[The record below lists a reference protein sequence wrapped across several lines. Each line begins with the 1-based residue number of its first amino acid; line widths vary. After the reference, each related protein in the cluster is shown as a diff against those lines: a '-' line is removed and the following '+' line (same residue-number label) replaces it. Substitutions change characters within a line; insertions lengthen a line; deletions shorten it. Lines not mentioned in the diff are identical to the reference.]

1 MSTTER
7 LCAVADVAENSLQR
21 ITVLDELQDEVDIC
35 VTRLNGQV
43 YAVIDRCGHMNAP
56 MSRGELKGDVV
67 NCPVHHAEYSLIT
80 GKLLRPADDRED
92 EPGRRP
98 RWGGLRPFLKTL
110 PLERLKV
117 SERDGAI
124 FVELP

>member
-7 LCAVADVAENSLQR
+7 LCPAADIAENSLQR
-21 ITVLDELQDEVDIC
+21 ITVLDELQDEVDVC

-56 MSRGELKGDVV
+56 MSRGELQGDVV
-67 NCPVHHAEYSLIT
+67 SCPVHHAEYSLIT